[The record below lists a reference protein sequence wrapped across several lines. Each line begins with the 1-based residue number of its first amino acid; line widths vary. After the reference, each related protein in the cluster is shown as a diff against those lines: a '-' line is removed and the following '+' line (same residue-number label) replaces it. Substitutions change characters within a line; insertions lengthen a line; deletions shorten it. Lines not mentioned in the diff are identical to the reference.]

1 MEQFKDIERENK
13 TKPHS
18 KQGLIAEDKMDP
30 REKEK
35 MEAIEWLNVRACVK
49 LL

>member
-18 KQGLIAEDKMDP
+18 KQGLMTEDKMDP
-30 REKEK
+30 KEKEK
-35 MEAIEWLNVRACVK
+35 SDTVEWLSVCIFR
-49 LL
+49 